1 VQRVRHCLSHPATI
15 FAVALLVRLGLL
27 AAGIAAR
34 PQTAVGHIPFLN
46 ETGCIARAI
55 AEGRGFSSPLIIN
68 SGPTAWTTPL
78 YPYLLAGIF
87 KILGIETLRSEIAI
101 KVCNDLFSALV
112 CFPLYSVGKKLFGT
126 TVGALSAWLWAFLSS
141 AIYFANVWVWDTSLS
156 ALALTT
162 VLWATYE
169 IEERPNNRLWVAYG
183 ALCAFAVLVNAA
195 LLVVL
200 PGLFCYVAYRIH
212 RHSVDWVKFPAMA
225 TLAFAIGVSPWI
237 IRNQIV
243 FHGQVLF
250 KSTFG
255 VALWLGNN
263 PQVPDTWSWWLHPTE
278 NAEEAAEYRRMGEV
292 AYMQEKEKLAF
303 AFIKTHPLDSLRFDF
318 RRFMYT
324 WTESWEPIADV
335 WHLSA
340 LPVLLVVCWNYL
352 FALLALLGL
361 LLARRAVP
369 IRYLPLLIVCV
380 FFPLVFYISVSTPRY
395 RHPIDPM
402 LTLLAVYSA
411 TQIVMALS
419 RKLQPKPDLPAT
431 VEIPS

>member
-1 VQRVRHCLSHPATI
+1 MQRVRTFVVHPATI
-15 FAVALLVRLGLL
+15 FAVALLVRIGLL
-27 AAGIAAR
+27 ASGIAAR
-34 PQTAVGHIPFLN
+34 PHSAGHIPFLN

-78 YPYLLAGIF
+78 YPYLLASIF
-87 KILGIETLRSEIAI
+87 KIFGIETLRSEIAI

-112 CFPLYSVGKKLFGT
+112 CFPLYAVGKKLFGT
-126 TVGALSAWLWAFLSS
+126 IVGALSAWVWAFLSS
-141 AIYFANVWVWDTSLS
+141 AIYFANAWVWDTSLS
-156 ALALTT
+156 ALALTA

-169 IEERPNNRLWVAYG
+169 MEERPNVGLWAAYG
-183 ALCAFAVLVNAA
+183 ALCAVAVLVNAA
-195 LLVVL
+195 LLAVL
-200 PGLFCYVAYRIH
+200 PGLLCYLAYRVRRLGVTWIKLP
-212 RHSVDWVKFPAMA
+212 VVAV
-225 TLAFAIGVSPWI
+225 LAFAIGVSPWI

-292 AYMQEKEKLAF
+292 PYMQEKEKLAF
-303 AFIKTHPLDSLRFDF
+303 AFINAHPADALRFDF

-340 LPVLLVVCWNYL
+340 LPILLTVCWNYL
-352 FALLALLGL
+352 FALLALVGL
-361 LLARRAVP
+361 LLARRAAP
-369 IRYLPLLIVCV
+369 IRYLPLLIICV
-380 FFPLVFYISVSTPRY
+380 FFPLLFYVSVSTPRY
-395 RHPIDPM
+395 RHPIDPA

-411 TQIVMALS
+411 TQIALTVS
-419 RKLQPKPDLPAT
+419 RKLQPAAALQRS
-431 VEIPS
+431 VEIPG